1 MDSKKGNITMDL
13 EALWEELGLDR
24 EQFSQFASLFLD
36 VAFTDLTR
44 MKEALA
50 GEDLAGVA
58 EAAHSI
64 KGAALTLEL
73 DWISSVAKSLETDA
87 RAGEMEKVMQEM
99 DSLAREL
106 ERLRSCFQEQG
117 LLQEEGALQVEP

>member
-1 MDSKKGNITMDL
+1 MDSKKGNIAMDL
-13 EALWEELGLDR
+13 ESLWEELGLDR
-24 EQFSQFASLFLD
+24 EKFSQFASLFLD

-44 MKEALA
+44 MKEAWA

-73 DWISSVAKSLETDA
+73 DWISSAAKSLETDA
-87 RAGEMEKVMQEM
+87 RAGRIEKIPAEME
-99 DSLAREL
+99 SLAREL
-106 ERLRSCFQEQG
+106 EKLRSCFQEQG
-117 LLQEEGALQVEP
+117 LLQEEGAPQVEP

>member
-1 MDSKKGNITMDL
+1 MDSQQGNIAMDL
-13 EALWEELGLDR
+13 EALCEELGLDR

-50 GEDLAGVA
+50 EEDLAVVA

-73 DWISSVAKSLETDA
+73 DWISSVAKCLEIEA
-87 RAGEMEKVMQEM
+87 RAGAREKVLRGI

-106 ERLRSCFQEQG
+106 EKLRSCFQEQG
-117 LLQEEGALQVEP
+117 LLQEEGAPQVKP